1 MKNDESVICCINV
14 GFTGALNR
22 SSKEQPTSLP
32 ENLQENMEP
41 KKGEEMSGRQAG
53 VGEMSG
59 RQADINILTTT
70 RNHSPSLQSTF
81 TPCFKSKREQF
92 L

>member
-1 MKNDESVICCINV
+1 MKIDESVICCINV

-41 KKGEEMSGRQAG
+41 KKGEEMSGRQAN
-53 VGEMSG
+53 
-59 RQADINILTTT
+59 RNILT
-70 RNHSPSLQSTF
+70 SPL
-81 TPCFKSKREQF
+81 K
-92 L
+92 LIVV